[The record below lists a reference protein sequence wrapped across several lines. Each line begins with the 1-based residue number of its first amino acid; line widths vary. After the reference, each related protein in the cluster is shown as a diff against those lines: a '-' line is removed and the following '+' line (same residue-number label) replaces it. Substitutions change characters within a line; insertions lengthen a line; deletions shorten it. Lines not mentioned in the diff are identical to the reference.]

1 MKILIT
7 GATGF
12 VGHALVNKLLENKS
26 NRLTIITT
34 KNENSLP
41 QELYENPKHEIVPLE
56 LNGDCWKYAISQDL
70 VYHLAANNDT
80 QSEDKLDM
88 FKANYRIPVKLFTE
102 AYGSG
107 CRNFVYAS
115 STAVYGNAK
124 VPYKE
129 DTTKPDPLTYYA
141 QSKLKF
147 DEFAMD
153 FAEKK
158 EVSVKGVRF
167 CNVYGPGENH
177 KGKRMSMIGQLIQ
190 KIYNGGK
197 NPEVSLFKHGE
208 QERDWVY
215 VEDAVL
221 GLMLAAKY
229 NGSGIFNIATGNS
242 ISFNEIVKIIGE
254 ELKKEVSIDYI
265 DCPFGESYQS
275 HTCCSIKKASSQLS
289 YSPVFNIRS
298 GIEKYIQ
305 SMNSCDN

>member
-12 VGHALVNKLLENKS
+12 VGYALVNKLLEEKS

-41 QELYENPKHEIVPLE
+41 QELYEDPKHEIVPLE

-80 QSEDKLDM
+80 QSEDKMDM
-88 FKANYRIPVKLFTE
+88 FKSNYRIPVKLFTE

-115 STAVYGNAK
+115 STAIYGNAE

-129 DTTKPDPLTYYA
+129 DITEPDPLTYYA

-153 FAEKK
+153 FAKK
-158 EVSVKGVRF
+158 TGASIKGVRF
-167 CNVYGPGENH
+167 CNVYGPGEDH

-190 KIYNGGK
+190 KTNISDEK
-197 NPEVSLFKHGE
+197 PTVRLFKHGE

-221 GLMLAAKY
+221 GLILAAKY
-229 NGSGIFNIATGNS
+229 NGSGIFNIASGVS
-242 ISFNEIVKIIGE
+242 VSFNKIVETLSEI
-254 ELKKEVSIDYI
+254 LKKEIDIDYV

-275 HTCCSIKKASSQLS
+275 HTCCSIEKASSQLG

-305 SMNSCDN
+305 SRNFCDS